1 MRRTLATLVVVA
13 TATLGFATPAPA
25 ATTGSYLV
33 ALHGHPSP
41 GSTIQAADLTG
52 RYGGDI
58 GHVYSAALRGFSVT
72 MTEAQAKRL
81 AADPAVRYVER
92 DGMATAT
99 ETWGLDRVDQ
109 RSLPLDDSYT
119 APNDGSG
126 ATAYVVDTGMD
137 LDHPGYGGRARSG
150 YDFIDDD
157 SDASDCAGHGTH
169 VGGTIGSSTWGV
181 AKNVTLVS
189 VRVLGCDGSGSWDQ
203 VIAGIDWVT
212 QHAPE
217 AAVGNMSLG
226 GSRSTAVNEAVANSI
241 DAGVAWAVAAGNE
254 GQDACNVSP
263 ASVPDALTVAAS
275 DSADRRSIFSA
286 GSSNYGGCVDL
297 FAPGSNVTST
307 TNGGGSG
314 GMSGTSMATP
324 HFAGALALA
333 VTTNPTALVAEL
345 TSAITDGP
353 TPDVIS
359 DVRGSPNKLL
369 YVGDL

>member
-1 MRRTLATLVVVA
+1 MRRTFAALVVAA
-13 TATLGFATPAPA
+13 TATLEFAAPA
-25 ATTGSYLV
+25 SAATAGGYLV
-33 ALHGHPSP
+33 ALHGNPSP
-41 GSTIQAADLTG
+41 ASTIQAADLTD
-52 RYGGDI
+52 RYGGDVR
-58 GHVYSAALRGFSVT
+58 HVYSAALRGFSVT

-81 AADPAVRYVER
+81 AADPSVRYVER
-92 DGMATAT
+92 DGTATAT

-109 RSLPLDDSYT
+109 RTLPLDDGYT

-126 ATAYVVDTGMD
+126 ATVYVVDTGMD
-137 LDHPGYGGRARSG
+137 LDHPDYGGRARSG

-157 SDASDCAGHGTH
+157 TDASDCAGHGTH
-169 VGGTIGSSTWGV
+169 VGGTVGSATWGV

-189 VRVLGCDGSGSWDQ
+189 VRVLGCDGSGAWDQ

-212 QHAPE
+212 RNAPE

-254 GQDACNVSP
+254 GQDACDVSP

-275 DSADRRSIFSA
+275 DSADRRSLFSA
-286 GSSNYGGCVDL
+286 GSSNYGDCVDL
-297 FAPGSNVTST
+297 FAPGSAVTST

-324 HFAGALALA
+324 HVAGALALA
-333 VTTNPTALVAEL
+333 VTTNPAATVADL
-345 TSAITDGP
+345 NGAIADSA

-359 DVRGSPNKLL
+359 DVRGSPNRLL